1 MKTLLKRFIS
11 VFSALLIFFFSFL
24 ASSFSVSADSTDN
37 FVYYGN
43 SSDLTYEYMKSCYDK
58 LLSNPVFS
66 NLGSDYAV
74 YIHFFS
80 SSVVRFQI
88 FPSYST
94 VDSTSGNNS
103 YTYYVPFDSDYN
115 IIPYYCAECSVDDL
129 SKLSFSL
136 HDTTHH
142 YPYFVIDN
150 NYSVLSDCG
159 YCAYSY
165 YSSFDGS
172 VPSADYTYHNCF
184 ISFVS
189 PSISV
194 PEEPD
199 FDPLLT
205 PFIESTSSII
215 KYKTGFLEWLNTY
228 GKLSVI
234 NSKGFKFVSS
244 QLDTLVDLYNSYG
257 NSPVFFFSSLTKTFN
272 ITTDIRGAYAL
283 LVTIRDLYQ
292 EYLQWKN
299 SDDLLLTIPKPSVSD
314 SHPHWRDQEDYNLV
328 TDTED
333 DTPVI
338 SILRDIL
345 RTLIYLPQNIAS
357 YFNFLE
363 IRFNDII
370 YNFQSLIYLLN
381 NLPDQISS
389 LTYNSLI
396 NPLTEIKDAINN
408 IDVSSPDVSVD
419 VSISEE
425 KQNEI
430 NTFFSDWNVKYST
443 AINEKIP
450 VISQLSGLFNDEFFE
465 KCGIDTNGDG
475 QVYQYYSTSVS
486 YDSSSL
492 SCTSSDSVS
501 DNDDVVNLLCSQF
514 DNSDPNFL
522 DDVSYSEDVPSL
534 SISIAGKKTEIFDF
548 RLFAKYRTQIHTIMI
563 FCIYSL
569 YFLSLYKS
577 LPSIIG
583 NVSDVSNAFSDY
595 KQSKKE

>member
-1 MKTLLKRFIS
+1 MKNTLKRLLALFSAILISFLPFSSCFVSALVEPSNQEKYPYCFFVDSFSPLPSNVFVILYNIDDFSEYPGLLFLCNGSKHFYICDINNPDKLISTSSCDYYLFNRDSYYRVLPSDYSPNSSDQVLCIKILKSDSSPSEKIRLHCMNTSDFTS
-11 VFSALLIFFFSFL
+11 VFSNNL
-24 ASSFSVSADSTDN
+24 ADDSIYTWH
-37 FVYYGN
+37 GA
-43 SSDLTYEYMKSCYDK
+43 SDLAPFYCS
-58 LLSNPVFS
+58 
-66 NLGSDYAV
+66 
-74 YIHFFS
+74 
-80 SSVVRFQI
+80 
-88 FPSYST
+88 PS
-94 VDSTSGNNS
+94 
-103 YTYYVPFDSDYN
+103 
-115 IIPYYCAECSVDDL
+115 L
-129 SKLSFSL
+129 
-136 HDTTHH
+136 
-142 YPYFVIDN
+142 
-150 NYSVLSDCG
+150 
-159 YCAYSY
+159 
-165 YSSFDGS
+165 
-172 VPSADYTYHNCF
+172 
-184 ISFVS
+184 VS
-189 PSISV
+189 PSISS
-194 PEEPD
+194 PDEPD
-199 FDPLLT
+199 FSPVLT
-205 PFIESTSSII
+205 PFIESTNSII
-215 KYKTGFLEWLNTY
+215 RYKTGFLDWLNTY

-244 QLDTLVDLYNSYG
+244 QLDLLVDVYNSYG
-257 NSPVFFFSSLTKTFN
+257 NSPAFFFSSLTKTFN
-272 ITTDIRGAYAL
+272 ISTDIRGAYAL

-328 TDTED
+328 TDTEE

-370 YNFQSLIYLLN
+370 YNFQSQIYLLN

-389 LTYNSLI
+389 STYNNLI

-492 SCTSSDSVS
+492 SGTSSDSVS
-501 DNDDVVNLLCSQF
+501 ETDNVVNLLCSQF

-522 DDVSYSEDVPSL
+522 NDVSYSEDVPSL

>member
-1 MKTLLKRFIS
+1 MKTGDFSS
-11 VFSALLIFFFSFL
+11 VFSNNIS
-24 ASSFSVSADSTDN
+24 DDRIYTWHGD
-37 FVYYGN
+37 
-43 SSDLTYEYMKSCYDK
+43 SDLAQFYCS
-58 LLSNPVFS
+58 
-66 NLGSDYAV
+66 
-74 YIHFFS
+74 
-80 SSVVRFQI
+80 
-88 FPSYST
+88 PSL
-94 VDSTSGNNS
+94 V
-103 YTYYVPFDSDYN
+103 
-115 IIPYYCAECSVDDL
+115 
-129 SKLSFSL
+129 
-136 HDTTHH
+136 H
-142 YPYFVIDN
+142 
-150 NYSVLSDCG
+150 
-159 YCAYSY
+159 
-165 YSSFDGS
+165 
-172 VPSADYTYHNCF
+172 
-184 ISFVS
+184 
-189 PSISV
+189 PSISS
-194 PEEPD
+194 PDEPD
-199 FDPLLT
+199 FSPVLT
-205 PFIESTSSII
+205 PFIESTNSII
-215 KYKTGFLEWLNTY
+215 RYKTGFLDWLNTY

-244 QLDTLVDLYNSYG
+244 QLDLLVDVYNSYG
-257 NSPVFFFSSLTKTFN
+257 NSPAFFFSSLTKTFN
-272 ITTDIRGAYAL
+272 ISTDIRGAYAL

-328 TDTED
+328 TDTEE
-333 DTPVI
+333 DTTVI

-370 YNFQSLIYLLN
+370 YNFQSQIYLLN

-396 NPLTEIKDAINN
+396 NPLTEIKDSINN

-486 YDSSSL
+486 YDSSSV
-492 SCTSSDSVS
+492 SVTSSDSVS
-501 DNDDVVNLLCSQF
+501 ETDDLVNLLCSQF
-514 DNSDPNFL
+514 DNSDP
-522 DDVSYSEDVPSL
+522 
-534 SISIAGKKTEIFDF
+534 
-548 RLFAKYRTQIHTIMI
+548 
-563 FCIYSL
+563 
-569 YFLSLYKS
+569 YFL
-577 LPSIIG
+577 
-583 NVSDVSNAFSDY
+583 NDV
-595 KQSKKE
+595 

>member
-1 MKTLLKRFIS
+1 MKNTLKRFLALFSAILISFLPFSSCFVSALVEPSNQEKYPYCFFVDSFSPLPSNVFVILSNIDDFSKYPGLLFLCNGSKEFYICDINNPDKLISTSSCDYYLFNQDSYYRVLSSYYTPNSYDKVLCIKILKSDSSPSQKILLHCMKTVDFSS
-11 VFSALLIFFFSFL
+11 VFSNNIS
-24 ASSFSVSADSTDN
+24 DDRIYTWHGD
-37 FVYYGN
+37 
-43 SSDLTYEYMKSCYDK
+43 SDLAQFYCS
-58 LLSNPVFS
+58 
-66 NLGSDYAV
+66 
-74 YIHFFS
+74 
-80 SSVVRFQI
+80 
-88 FPSYST
+88 PSL
-94 VDSTSGNNS
+94 V
-103 YTYYVPFDSDYN
+103 
-115 IIPYYCAECSVDDL
+115 
-129 SKLSFSL
+129 
-136 HDTTHH
+136 H
-142 YPYFVIDN
+142 
-150 NYSVLSDCG
+150 
-159 YCAYSY
+159 
-165 YSSFDGS
+165 
-172 VPSADYTYHNCF
+172 
-184 ISFVS
+184 
-189 PSISV
+189 PSISS
-194 PEEPD
+194 PDEPD
-199 FDPLLT
+199 FSPVLT
-205 PFIESTSSII
+205 PFIESTNSII
-215 KYKTGFLEWLNTY
+215 RYKTGFLDWLNTY

-244 QLDTLVDLYNSYG
+244 QLDLLVDVYNSYG
-257 NSPVFFFSSLTKTFN
+257 NSPAFFFSSLTKTFN
-272 ITTDIRGAYAL
+272 ISTDIRGAYAL

-299 SDDLLLTIPKPSVSD
+299 SDELLFTIPKPSVTD

-328 TDTED
+328 TDTEE
-333 DTPVI
+333 DTTVI

-370 YNFQSLIYLLN
+370 YNFQSQIYLLN

-450 VISQLSGLFNDEFFE
+450 VISQLSGLFNDQFFE

-486 YDSSSL
+486 YDSSSV
-492 SCTSSDSVS
+492 SVTSSDSVS
-501 DNDDVVNLLCSQF
+501 ETDDLVNLLCSQF

-522 DDVSYSEDVPSL
+522 NDVSYSEDVPSL

>member
-1 MKTLLKRFIS
+1 MKNTLKRFLAL
-11 VFSALLIFFFSFL
+11 FSAILIFTFSFL
-24 ASSFSVSADSTDN
+24 FPCNSLFASTLFNSSTSSLIPQCGTVVFESYIDIPFTFSDSPEIFTSPKIFSV
-37 FVYYGN
+37 
-43 SSDLTYEYMKSCYDK
+43 
-58 LLSNPVFS
+58 
-66 NLGSDYAV
+66 
-74 YIHFFS
+74 
-80 SSVVRFQI
+80 I
-88 FPSYST
+88 FT
-94 VDSTSGNNS
+94 ENS
-103 YTYYVPFDSDYN
+103 YTAISSASNDSSTFTFKITDYRHFVFDKQLCFENYN
-115 IIPYYCAECSVDDL
+115 KS
-129 SKLSFSL
+129 
-136 HDTTHH
+136 
-142 YPYFVIDN
+142 N
-150 NYSVLSDCG
+150 NVLSSTHICSDKQTI
-159 YCAYSY
+159 YPNITTIYLNSKY
-165 YSSFDGS
+165 F
-172 VPSADYTYHNCF
+172 
-184 ISFVS
+184 S
-189 PSISV
+189 PPR

-199 FDPLLT
+199 FSPVLT
-205 PFIESTSSII
+205 PFIESTNSII
-215 KYKTGFLEWLNTY
+215 RYKTGFLEWLNTY

-234 NSKGFKFVSS
+234 NSNGFKFVSS
-244 QLDTLVDLYNSYG
+244 QLDLLVDVYNSYG
-257 NSPVFFFSSLTKTFN
+257 NSPAFFFSSLTKTFN
-272 ITTDIRGAYAL
+272 ISTDIRGAYAL

-396 NPLTEIKDAINN
+396 NPLTEIKDSINN

-419 VSISEE
+419 VTISDE

-492 SCTSSDSVS
+492 SGTSSDSVS